1 MPGFAQGDGSAASM
15 IIVVVS
21 IVCNPDPFVEES
33 WLRKGQVQSLSRM
46 MPMNATDMMQF
57 TTVYGLHEG
66 HTAVFVLAIGLS
78 HEIPTRVALSM
89 TSCSWQT
96 KKGKDKSGDLLEAVL

>member
-1 MPGFAQGDGSAASM
+1 M

-66 HTAVFVLAIGLS
+66 HTAVFRSCHRIISRDTYSSSFVDDIML
-78 HEIPTRVALSM
+78 VADEER
-89 TSCSWQT
+89 
-96 KKGKDKSGDLLEAVL
+96 KG